1 MEIEKGVTVEEVTD
15 DQLAEDEEDGFDE
28 LAKFF
33 EDDDDDADEEEIVEE
48 ETEEEIV
55 EEEEVVEEEPVQPA
69 QPKSLQDRLAEN
81 FSQEEMNQLFGN
93 ARIQGRELAEKVER
107 LQHITGGL
115 NLDQI
120 LDHLASQQVE
130 ELEQEHGLSRELA
143 QEFVEN
149 KQIRHYL
156 EPQLQ
161 KLHQQ
166 QMMTATMASYN
177 NEKARF
183 LTNPM
188 VKKYEAEIDAV
199 SQGGQRLGF
208 EAAMKYVLGEK
219 VVAGE
224 LAQTYKDAAQQKA
237 LKDAAKKPRQTPE
250 GASAGGAVSQSIP
263 PDLRKMAQLFGN
275 DPKSVAKQYQ
285 KLKRTPI

>member
-1 MEIEKGVTVEEVTD
+1 MENEHGVTVEQEVITD
-15 DQLAEDEEDGFDE
+15 DQLAEDEDGFDA

-33 EDDDDDADEEEIVEE
+33 SDDDEEEEVVEE
-48 ETEEEIV
+48 ETEEETV

-69 QPKSLQDRLAEN
+69 QPKSLQERLAAN
-81 FSQEEMNQLFGN
+81 FTQEEMNQLFGN

-107 LQHITGGL
+107 LQHITGGM

-161 KLHQQ
+161 QLHQQ
-166 QMMTATMASYN
+166 QMMTATMAAYN

-224 LAQTYKDAAQQKA
+224 LSQTYKEVAQQKA
-237 LKDAAKKPRQTPE
+237 LKDAAKKPRVTPE
-250 GASAGGAVSQSIP
+250 GASAGGAASQSIP
-263 PDLRKMAQLFGN
+263 PELRQMAQLFGN
-275 DPKSVAKQYQ
+275 DPKSVAKQYK
-285 KLKRTPI
+285 KLKRTPK